1 MRKLSSFSIPEE
13 LDTALRGYLA
23 ETDIN
28 LSRLIQRLLTA
39 HLAEKG
45 VEIVKIEKTGRGER
59 VVK

>member
-13 LDTALRGYLA
+13 LDRALRAYLA

-45 VEIVKIEKTGRGER
+45 VPIEKAA
-59 VVK
+59 K